1 MVQSAARALRRVTTV
16 CLLATLGVASGCAM
30 SPFAPK
36 SSFQSDVSEASA
48 QLDKFV
54 SVLELIEQRRASGP
68 DTHTAS
74 TKVKTVVGEI
84 QRELSTLDGEPTAQ
98 DLADKLTLTAE
109 RFDQP
114 DLSLLA
120 SILMVFAKEM

>member
-1 MVQSAARALRRVTTV
+1 
-16 CLLATLGVASGCAM
+16 M